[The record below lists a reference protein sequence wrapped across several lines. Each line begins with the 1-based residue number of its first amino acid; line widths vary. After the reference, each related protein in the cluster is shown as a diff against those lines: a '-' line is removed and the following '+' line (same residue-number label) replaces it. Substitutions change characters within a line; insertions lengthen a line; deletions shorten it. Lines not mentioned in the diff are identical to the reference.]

1 MLTILRK
8 KKLLK
13 MFLIKSGL
21 HKDYIYNI
29 YLYIDKL
36 KQERKEKLKQGKEK
50 AFLRLNH
57 DFELIES
64 RCCCRTDCAF
74 GHSGNFFSSHCEITL
89 HCFLVEKAK
98 NCTKPLVLNTTFV
111 PIKNSH
117 RFVSK
122 M

>member
-1 MLTILRK
+1 MTFCPCVCAIKTDFRFPIGTKGKTHK
-8 KKLLK
+8 KDI
-13 MFLIKSGL
+13 FFCKS
-21 HKDYIYNI
+21 
-29 YLYIDKL
+29 